1 MTFIGMAGFEPTTP
15 RSQSE
20 CSNQAE
26 LHSGNIKEIN
36 GLCDNYSYTDTV
48 YLQKCLA
55 IYPIE
60 TIGLTTVFLVFF
72 LCTGFRGR
80 KTCIRPQNFALVP
93 TYLFCRREVGF
104 MPIIRLERMTY

>member
-1 MTFIGMAGFEPTTP
+1 MVFAITSLTLTRFI
-15 RSQSE
+15 SK
-20 CSNQAE
+20 
-26 LHSGNIKEIN
+26 I
-36 GLCDNYSYTDTV
+36 
-48 YLQKCLA
+48 CLA
-55 IYPIE
+55 INSIE

-104 MPIIRLERMTY
+104 MPIIRFERMTY